1 MAMIAAIRRMLL
13 MLQSKR
19 ISSGDLARLSKTY
32 DFRIALAALLVHAG
46 NISGSFVDAAKDQV
60 RALLVQQLGI
70 SAIDASELMVL
81 VNYRNLQWEE
91 VEELVLALSDALP
104 PQGRAQL
111 VEWLWEI
118 VVADRVITPDESSL
132 IATVATMLGIHKSA
146 QDLIAEGY
154 AGADGVKAAPP
165 S

>member
-13 MLQSKR
+13 MVQSKR
-19 ISSGDLARLSKTY
+19 ITPEELARLSKTY

-46 NISGSFVDAAKDQV
+46 NVSGSFVDAAKDQV
-60 RALLVQQLGI
+60 RALLVQQLNI

-91 VEELVLALSDALP
+91 VEELVLALSDSLP

-118 VVADRVITPDESSL
+118 VVADRAVTPDESSL

-146 QDLIAEGY
+146 QDTIAADY
-154 AGADGVKAAPP
+154 AAIGTLKCAPP